1 MESGVE
7 GLSTEELEAE
17 SGMPLPDRELMLAL
31 GVDVAVAVHALGI
44 PVLAQANVSLE
55 GLGLFGI

>member
-31 GVDVAVAVHALGI
+31 GVDVAVQALGI
-44 PVLAQANVSLE
+44 PVLGAQANVSLE
-55 GLGLFGI
+55 GLGLLGV